1 MLHELA
7 PNFRCKCAI
16 NHAEFIEQFH
26 DRIDDFTPYIRCTVT
41 EYERLMQYRKDYPG
55 KRFLWYICCFGASPN
70 NFLRTNDIK
79 DFWAPDSETQELK
92 GSEELFSLNFADYNE
107 MKAEMLRLLESK

>member
-1 MLHELA
+1 MKVQKSLALLHELT

-26 DRIDDFTPYIRCTVT
+26 DRIDDFTPYIRCLVT

-55 KRFLWYICCFGASPN
+55 KRFLWYMLLWREP
-70 NFLRTNDIK
+70 K
-79 DFWAPDSETQELK
+79 Q
-92 GSEELFSLNFADYNE
+92 LFAHTFI
-107 MKAEMLRLLESK
+107 RESYDGYTD